1 MSNDSDDDA
10 ASIDLVQ
17 AREHDEPDNDRQ
29 QRGEGGGVDHGGGGG
44 EGVTQARLS

>member
-1 MSNDSDDDA
+1 MSKYSDDDA

-17 AREHDEPDNDRQ
+17 AREHNEPDNDRK

-44 EGVTQARLS
+44 ERVTQAGIS